1 MGLDSKTK
9 KPVPLSRVQ
18 QSILNIFKEIK
29 PFLEDNS
36 IPYYL
41 LGGSLLGAVRHEGF
55 IPWDED
61 IDIGIV
67 RDEYERFLE
76 TVSKNL
82 PDYLELRSYRDESDH
97 HYYFSRIEDT
107 RYVMSREGSIVSRKE
122 NLWVDIFPLDGM
134 PNNWFV
140 RRIHMLKLLW
150 VRFCYHVACF
160 DKVNLKRPNRPIS
173 ERIAIALIKGL
184 HIYGHRN
191 YKKWLVRLDALLRK
205 YKVQDSNWI
214 VNFMG
219 QYKFKEMFPKSYY
232 GNGKLYKFEDMELL
246 GPENSDAV
254 LKQMYGDYMK
264 EPEDCDKN
272 VHDAYL
278 DEQKAS

>member
-1 MGLDSKTK
+1 
-9 KPVPLSRVQ
+9 
-18 QSILNIFKEIK
+18 
-29 PFLEDNS
+29 
-36 IPYYL
+36 
-41 LGGSLLGAVRHEGF
+41 
-55 IPWDED
+55 
-61 IDIGIV
+61 
-67 RDEYERFLE
+67 
-76 TVSKNL
+76 
-82 PDYLELRSYRDESDH
+82 
-97 HYYFSRIEDT
+97 
-107 RYVMSREGSIVSRKE
+107 
-122 NLWVDIFPLDGM
+122 M